1 MISREMYK
9 RILSVDGKGTNLAKI
24 RSWQA
29 RDIINETFTDD
40 PSYKIVRVLTYDGW
54 IEVEAKYQYH
64 QAQSIDKDAVDWYLQ
79 FRPDVHFPIGSYVII
94 PDDNDEKLN
103 TYEDEVEWFS
113 AENFEKRLMSADRS
127 QLWVIVNRDDASD
140 FVRYSVLQCDWDLRW
155 IYDGKI
161 QHIIGCSKNASSY
174 TSGIWTADMSIG
186 LDNLTS
192 MWIPDLHSLY
202 NDHLDK
208 LGLCS
213 NRTLNHGYRFFLTSN
228 PVHPNVYK
236 ISKVVDSTPFGIIKL
251 SLKQDMY
258 NENTDNI
265 KLMICNYY
273 KETGNVKEEEPF
285 HYSEDIRNIIKLVL
299 NDNNEL
305 VDGGLT
311 QGIIG
316 MKIGET
322 GYFGLN
328 DADALDEPDWR
339 VTINPVS
346 SDDKHT
352 DSYYEKLIRLQKIDE
367 NTVCV
372 KVGKAK
378 SIIGKRFKLC
388 VYDSKQN
395 PHSEIE
401 LEINDAT

>member
-1 MISREMYK
+1 M
-9 RILSVDGKGTNLAKI
+9 SV
-24 RSWQA
+24 
-29 RDIINETFTDD
+29 
-40 PSYKIVRVLTYDGW
+40 
-54 IEVEAKYQYH
+54 
-64 QAQSIDKDAVDWYLQ
+64 
-79 FRPDVHFPIGSYVII
+79 
-94 PDDNDEKLN
+94 
-103 TYEDEVEWFS
+103 
-113 AENFEKRLMSADRS
+113 
-127 QLWVIVNRDDASD
+127 
-140 FVRYSVLQCDWDLRW
+140 
-155 IYDGKI
+155 
-161 QHIIGCSKNASSY
+161 
-174 TSGIWTADMSIG
+174 G

-202 NDHLDK
+202 NDHLGK
-208 LGLCS
+208 LGLYS

-316 MKIGET
+316 MEIGET

-352 DSYYEKLIRLQKIDE
+352 DSYYEKLIKLQKIDE